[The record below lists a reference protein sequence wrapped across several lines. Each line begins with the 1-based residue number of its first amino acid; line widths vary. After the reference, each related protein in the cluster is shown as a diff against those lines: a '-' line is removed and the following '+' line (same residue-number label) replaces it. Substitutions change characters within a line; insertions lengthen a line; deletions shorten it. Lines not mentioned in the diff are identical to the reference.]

1 MTVRE
6 LINALLAFDAD
17 ETIDFALNDKDII
30 IKEFGHYAD
39 LPYIIFTEDEDE
51 QSSFLLP
58 CFFVRVTYE
67 NTIFQ
72 VC

>member
-17 ETIDFALNDKDII
+17 ETIDFALDDKDII
-30 IKEFGHYAD
+30 IKEFGRYAD

-51 QSSFLLP
+51 
-58 CFFVRVTYE
+58 
-67 NTIFQ
+67 
-72 VC
+72 

>member
-1 MTVRE
+1 MTVKE

-51 QSSFLLP
+51 
-58 CFFVRVTYE
+58 
-67 NTIFQ
+67 
-72 VC
+72 